1 MNYAWTVINQDKNTI
16 QFCVTQSGGY
26 ANCASIPGN
35 STQTFTIPN
44 TDVQIYGTPRG
55 YYVYYTSVQVRTG
68 TKSLPPSGSTIT
80 VPPFQGCNPLLT
92 RGQGYPAI
100 VPCKYPGILFL
111 KSESTPGVFIENW
124 GAEPAGFAYGYGIAG
139 SQLGIAVGPGWAYHR
154 QYPKAQVYLIGNWA
168 IDSSGNYVDQDSGRK
183 YCGCPG
189 KSVYIIPTSALPGPS
204 STTTSSGTGT
214 TTSTGTTTGQ
224 QTTGTTTGQQTT
236 GTTQTTG
243 ILNVANQC
251 SSGVVVNA
259 GGKSAYVPPYHA
271 ISLEVPIPTSY
282 TLISQGQ
289 LIGKGTVYKSGEYV
303 SPQTCPSSPSPTP
316 TPSPS
321 PSGGTSTSTT
331 TTTTT
336 TTPTTH
342 SQQMPWEVLLILVI
356 LGTLALSS

>member
-1 MNYAWTVINQDKNTI
+1 MNYTWIVVNQDKNTI

-26 ANCASIPGN
+26 VNCASIPGN
-35 STQTFTIPN
+35 STQKFAIPN
-44 TDVQIYGTPRG
+44 IDVQIYGTPRG

-92 RGQGYPAI
+92 QGQGYPAI
-100 VPCKYPGILFL
+100 VPCKYPGIIFL
-111 KSESTPGVFIENW
+111 KSESTPGMFIENW
-124 GAEPAGFAYGYGIAG
+124 GAEPPGFAYGYGVAG
-139 SQLGIAVGPGWAYHR
+139 SELGIAIGPGWAYHR
-154 QYPKAQVYLIGNWA
+154 QYPKAQVYLIGNWRVTS
-168 IDSSGNYVDQDSGRK
+168 DGNYLDEDSGK
-183 YCGCPG
+183 TYCGCPG

-204 STTTSSGTGT
+204 SGTGTSGTGTQT

-224 QTTGTTTGQQTT
+224 QTTGTTQQKR
-236 GTTQTTG
+236 QTTG
-243 ILNVANQC
+243 ILNVSNQC

-259 GGKSAYVPPYHA
+259 GGKTAYAPPYHA
-271 ISLEVPIPTSY
+271 ISLEVPIPTTY
-282 TLISQGQ
+282 TLISEGQ
-289 LIGKGTVYKSGEYV
+289 LVGKGTVYQSGEYV

-336 TTPTTH
+336 TTTPTTH
-342 SQQMPWEVLLILVI
+342 SQMSWEVLLILVI

>member
-1 MNYAWTVINQDKNTI
+1 MSYTWYVKNEDPDTI
-16 QFCVTQSGGY
+16 QFCVVQSGGY
-26 ANCASIPGN
+26 SNCTSIPGN
-35 STQTFTIPN
+35 STQPFVIPDV
-44 TDVQIYGTPRG
+44 DVQIYGTPTG
-55 YYVYYTSVQVRTG
+55 YYVFYTSVQVKTN
-68 TKSLPPSGSTIT
+68 TQSLPPSGSTIT
-80 VPPFQGCNPLLT
+80 VPPFQGCDPLLT
-92 RGQGYPAI
+92 QGQGYPPL
-100 VPCKYPGILFL
+100 VPCNSPIIYM
-111 KSESTPGVFIENW
+111 KSETTPGMFIENW
-124 GAEPAGFAYGYGIAG
+124 GAEPAGFSYGFGVAG
-139 SQLGIAVGPGWAYHR
+139 NQLGIATGPGWAYYR

-214 TTSTGTTTGQ
+214 QTTTSTGTTTGQ
-224 QTTGTTTGQQTT
+224 QTTGTTTGQ
-236 GTTQTTG
+236 QTTG

-321 PSGGTSTSTT
+321 PSGGTSTQTTKSTT
-331 TTTTT
+331 TTTSTT
-336 TTPTTH
+336 TTPPTNP
-342 SQQMPWEVLLILVI
+342 QMPWEVLLILVI
-356 LGTLALSS
+356 LGVLALSS